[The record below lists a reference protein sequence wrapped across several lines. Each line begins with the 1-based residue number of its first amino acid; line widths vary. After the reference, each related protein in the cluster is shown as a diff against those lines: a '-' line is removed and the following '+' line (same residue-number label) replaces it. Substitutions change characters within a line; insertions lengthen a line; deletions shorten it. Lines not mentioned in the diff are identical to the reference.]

1 MNNVTIPIHGIN
13 IDFSHSSEA
22 KLLHSVIENQLNPCN
37 DPQEDNYLSAVL
49 VQLEESI
56 ELLESLEA

>member
-1 MNNVTIPIHGIN
+1 MNTSIHAIN

-22 KLLHSVIENQLNPCN
+22 KLLHRVIENQMIPSN

>member
-1 MNNVTIPIHGIN
+1 MNTPIHSIN

-22 KLLHSVIENQLNPCN
+22 KLLHRVIESQMNPCN

-49 VQLEESI
+49 IELEESI

>member
-1 MNNVTIPIHGIN
+1 MNTPIHAIN

-22 KLLHSVIENQLNPCN
+22 KLLHRVIENQMNPCN

-56 ELLESLEA
+56 ELLESLEE